1 MNVIGEFAKRIIGDV
16 VWAID
21 WSLSNWLVTAI
32 VLAAMIY
39 GAGRQRRL
47 GRHHF

>member
-1 MNVIGEFAKRIIGDV
+1 MNVIGEFAKRIVGDM

-21 WSLSNWLVTAI
+21 WSLSNWAITAI
-32 VLAAMIY
+32 VLIAMLY

-47 GRHHF
+47 GRYHL